1 MTGIEFIAVGD
12 VGAERDHPAE
22 LFESVH
28 PVLRAA
34 DIAFCQLEIA
44 LTDRGTRVP
53 HVRHTARSSPATAE
67 VLRDAGFGVVSWASN
82 HCMDWGPDGF
92 YDTIDALEASGA
104 TVVGVGPD
112 LASARR
118 VRTVEV
124 DGVRTA
130 FLAYCS
136 ILPEGYWA
144 TDRRPGCA
152 PLRAHTV
159 YEQIERDQ
167 PGTGC
172 TIHTF
177 PFPEDL
183 EQMSADIAAARADA
197 DAVVVSMHWGLHF
210 VPATLARY
218 QRTAAHHAIDAG
230 ADLILGHH
238 AHILKPIEIYRGKAI
253 FYSIGNFA
261 MDLPMTEEHAT
272 RPSFLELKALH
283 PGWEVD
289 LDSTYNFPF
298 DSRKTVAVTARIS
311 EKGVL
316 RCGFRPAYIGT
327 NSVPEFLEPEDPRFG
342 EVIGYLAE
350 ICESQGIGFD
360 YSIQGNEVVLVE
372 IQQG

>member
-1 MTGIEFIAVGD
+1 MTGIELIAVGD
-12 VGAERDHPAE
+12 VGAERDNPAE
-22 LFESVH
+22 LFDSV
-28 PVLRAA
+28 RRDITEA

-44 LTDRGTRVP
+44 LTERGTRVP
-53 HVRHTARSSPATAE
+53 HVRHTARSSPATAK
-67 VLRDAGFGVVSWASN
+67 VLREAGFGVVSWASN

-92 YDTIDALEASGA
+92 YDTIDALEEQGT
-104 TVVGVGPD
+104 TVIGVGPD

-118 VRTVEV
+118 IRVIERH
-124 DGVRTA
+124 GVRTA

-183 EQMSADIAAARADA
+183 DNMVADIAAARAVA

-210 VPATLARY
+210 VPATLAQY
-218 QRTAAHHAIDAG
+218 QRTAAHRAIDAG

-272 RPSFLELKALH
+272 RPSFLEIKALH

-289 LDSTYNFPF
+289 FDSTYNFPF
-298 DSRKTVAVTARIS
+298 DSRKTLAVTAEIS
-311 EKGVL
+311 AAGIV
-316 RCGFRPAYIGT
+316 RCGFRPAYISK
-327 NSVPEFLEPEDPRFG
+327 NSVPEFLEPADPRFT
-342 EVIGYLAE
+342 EVVDYLAE
-350 ICESQGIGFD
+350 ICAAQGLPFN
-360 YSIQGNEVVLVE
+360 YSIHGDRVLLT
-372 IQQG
+372 G